1 MDRFVA
7 DSALAILPVF
17 DSVQGR
23 TEPLELSFSASAD
36 FHGHGLRLQRI
47 HPGES
52 ADPGLV
58 EFYGFRGLVSSFL
71 DSLELVAQLQQLLS
85 EVFEIDTAGSHFCV
99 PKNK

>member
-1 MDRFVA
+1 MDGFLA
-7 DSALAILPVF
+7 DNALAILPVL
-17 DSVQGR
+17 DSAQGGS
-23 TEPLELSFSASAD
+23 EPLELSLSASAD

-58 EFYGFRGLVSSFL
+58 ELYGFRGLVSGFL
-71 DSLELVAQLQQLLS
+71 DGLEFVAKLQQLLS
-85 EVFEIDTAGSHFCV
+85 EVFEIDTVGSHFCV